1 MTAEPRAT
9 YREVLAVAEFRVLLG
24 TFALLLISESVKM
37 LALSVLV
44 YVGTG
49 SALLAA
55 LAYAAGLLPQALG
68 GALLLSL
75 ADRWRPRRLLV
86 SYDLLR
92 LAVTAVLALT
102 VLPPAG
108 AMLLV
113 FLTGGLAPV
122 AQAARTALL
131 ADVLTGDAYVLG
143 RSLFTVTSGA
153 MQVVGAAVG
162 GLLLVTA
169 GPAGALWLSAAACGV
184 SAIVVRFGM
193 AGRPARSAA
202 EAGAVRQTWRV
213 NGRLLRDAP
222 MRRLLLAQWL
232 PGALMV
238 GAEGVVV
245 PYTAQSG
252 RPGAAGVL
260 LAAAAFGM
268 LAGQLLVARLAAPAL
283 RERLTPWLAL
293 LLGVPLAAF
302 LLRPGPVAAAVILA
316 LAAAGFSYH
325 LGLARRFLEAAP
337 ERWRGQTFGL
347 ASTGTM
353 VLQGLAMAGA
363 GALAE
368 LVAPRV
374 VMALA
379 GVASVLAT
387 LALWGTLR
395 PSPSMHDQR
404 QAVGGGR

>member
-1 MTAEPRAT
+1 MTVTADRRVT
-9 YREVLAVAEFRVLLG
+9 YRDVFAVPEFRVLLG

-44 YVGTG
+44 YAGTG
-49 SALLAA
+49 SPALAA
-55 LAYAAGLLPQALG
+55 LAYAAGFLPQALG
-68 GALLLSL
+68 GTLLLSL

-86 SYDLLR
+86 AYDVLR
-92 LAVTAVLALT
+92 LAVTAVLALS
-102 VLPPAG
+102 VLSPAA

-113 FLTGGLAPV
+113 FVAGSLSPV

-131 ADVLTGDAYVLG
+131 ADLLEGDAYVLG

-162 GLLLVTA
+162 GLLLIAT
-169 GPAGALWLSAAACGV
+169 GPAGALWLAAAACGL
-184 SAIVVRFGM
+184 SAVVVRL
-193 AGRPARSAA
+193 ALAARPARSAG
-202 EAGAVRQTWRV
+202 ESGAIRQTLRV
-213 NGRLLRDAP
+213 NGLLLRDAP

-238 GAEGVVV
+238 ASEGVVV
-245 PYTAQSG
+245 PYAAQFG
-252 RPGAAGVL
+252 REGAAGIL

-268 LAGQLLVARLAAPAL
+268 LTGEFLVARCAAPVL

-302 LLRPGPVAAAVILA
+302 LLRPGLVAAALVLA
-316 LAAAGFSYH
+316 LASAGFSYQ

-337 ERWRGQTFGL
+337 LQRRGQAFGL
-347 ASTGTM
+347 AGTGTM
-353 VLQGLAMAGA
+353 VLQGLAMAGG

-368 LVAPRV
+368 LLAPELV
-374 VMALA
+374 IALA
-379 GVASVLAT
+379 GAASVLAT
-387 LALWGTLR
+387 LLLWRTLR
-395 PSPSMHDQR
+395 PRLSATR
-404 QAVGGGR
+404 Q